1 MSDCGVL
8 SHSLTYYSSMEIR
21 VLAYATSPRRHGN
34 SETLLDWMLDAMRD
48 SPDTVITKVVVPEVD
63 IRPCRGCNVCEIK
76 GECILHDEM
85 QPLYAETIASD
96 IILLAAPVYCMGLC
110 AQAKV
115 LIDRAQ
121 RFRSRKYVL
130 HLPIVPEERIGK
142 RMGCFIGTAGQ
153 DWDYV
158 FDASLQ
164 AIDCY
169 FHLIGLR
176 KKDRKNLLIDSVD
189 EKGAVET
196 HPTARTEAE
205 KLAHEFIY
213 EIRTR
218 KGI

>member
-1 MSDCGVL
+1 
-8 SHSLTYYSSMEIR
+8 MEIR

-34 SETLLDWMLDAMRD
+34 SETLLDWMLDAMRTD
-48 SPDTVITKVVVPEVD
+48 PDTVITKVVVPEVD
-63 IRPCRGCNVCEIK
+63 IGPCRGCNACEIK
-76 GECILHDEM
+76 GECILDDEM
-85 QPLYAETIASD
+85 QPLYSETIASD
-96 IILLAAPVYCMGLC
+96 IILIAAPVYCMGLC
-110 AQAKV
+110 SQAKV

-130 HLPIVPEERIGK
+130 NLPIVPEDRKGK
-142 RMGCFIGTAGQ
+142 RMGCYIGTAGQ

-189 EKGAVET
+189 HKGAVDS
-196 HPTARTEAE
+196 HPTARTEAQT
-205 KLAHEFIY
+205 LGREFIS

-218 KGI
+218 KNV